1 MTETA
6 KWFRLQLQTTAE
18 GMIWAI
24 RQLDPAY
31 HLLLPPDPDYMG
43 TWPPARHVWH
53 VARYECIFA
62 LPAMKVWLGETL
74 APTDTWP
81 FEDREWVTEQTRGVE
96 AFIGDLQAVRA
107 EQLALLDNYS
117 DSDWKRIETAYWGE
131 RPLTMVL
138 TKTYQ
143 HTLEHTDTLLRM
155 GLWW

>member
-6 KWFRLQLQTTAE
+6 KWFRMQLQTTAE

-24 RQLDPAY
+24 RQLDPEH

-43 TWPPARHVWH
+43 TWSPVRHVWH
-53 VARYECIFA
+53 VARYERIFA
-62 LPAMKVWLGETL
+62 LPAMKVWLGEAL

-117 DSDWKRIETAYWGE
+117 DSDWKRIETAYWGK

-143 HTLEHTDTLLRM
+143 HTLEHTDTILRM